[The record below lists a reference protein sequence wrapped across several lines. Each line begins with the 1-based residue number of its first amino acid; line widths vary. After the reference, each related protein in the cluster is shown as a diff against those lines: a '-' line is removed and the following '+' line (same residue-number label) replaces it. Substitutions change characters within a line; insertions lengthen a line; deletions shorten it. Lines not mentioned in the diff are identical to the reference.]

1 MGLSS
6 YMLQPTKMR
15 GNIYVGF
22 HKRGYRNSWMVYFRE
37 NPTKMDDLG
46 VPLFL
51 ETPIYTYI
59 YIHTIYIYI
68 YIHNIYIQYIY
79 IYIQYI
85 YIYTIYIYI
94 LSTILQGYN
103 GISLQQ
109 HGEFSWLVLGH
120 GLI

>member
-59 YIHTIYIYI
+59 YIHNIYIYTIYIYI
-68 YIHNIYIQYIY
+68 YTIY
-79 IYIQYI
+79 IYNIYI
-85 YIYTIYIYI
+85 YIYTQYIYI

>member
-59 YIHTIYIYI
+59 YIYTQYI
-68 YIHNIYIQYIY
+68 YIHNIYIHN
-79 IYIQYI
+79 I
-85 YIYTIYIYI
+85 YIYTIYIYIHNIYI

>member
-59 YIHTIYIYI
+59 YIHNIYIYI
-68 YIHNIYIQYIY
+68 YYQPFCRD
-79 IYIQYI
+79 
-85 YIYTIYIYI
+85 TM
-94 LSTILQGYN
+94 GYLFN
-103 GISLQQ
+103 NTVN
-109 HGEFSWLVLGH
+109 FH
-120 GLI
+120 GLSWDMA